1 MAVEKLGDLLANL
14 VAGKREQDTRLEAL
28 LEAIKNPPAPDAAT
42 VRADKVLKITSNI
55 NKSKRL
61 KPFKVTQDIKLFQK
75 IFDEE
80 IINMKAAVGLNDPLT
95 KEEYVPIFRSCLD
108 FPVVERVKVVLT
120 SKGKTWDTIEIAE
133 LKTLMKDEFGSKQT
147 DVANV
152 LALFGP
158 NRLVKKPDE
167 TVSEFFFQ
175 VATEHS

>member
-1 MAVEKLGDLLANL
+1 
-14 VAGKREQDTRLEAL
+14 
-28 LEAIKNPPAPDAAT
+28 
-42 VRADKVLKITSNI
+42 
-55 NKSKRL
+55 
-61 KPFKVTQDIKLFQK
+61 
-75 IFDEE
+75 
-80 IINMKAAVGLNDPLT
+80 MKAAVGLDDELT

-120 SKGKTWDTIEIAE
+120 SKGKTWDTIEMAE
-133 LKTLMKDEFGSKQT
+133 LKTLMKEEFGSKQT